1 MSDKNKKSK
10 GQVVNRADLAN
21 INGVSL
27 PTIDDWVCR
36 GCPVMQRGARGRAWQ
51 FNTAEVRNWRDDD
64 IRAQAVEAGPAT

>member
-27 PTIDDWVCR
+27 PTIDDWVRR
-36 GCPVMQRGARGRAWQ
+36 GCPVMQRGARGRAWL
-51 FNTAEVRNWRDDD
+51 
-64 IRAQAVEAGPAT
+64 PACVHVCAHMHM